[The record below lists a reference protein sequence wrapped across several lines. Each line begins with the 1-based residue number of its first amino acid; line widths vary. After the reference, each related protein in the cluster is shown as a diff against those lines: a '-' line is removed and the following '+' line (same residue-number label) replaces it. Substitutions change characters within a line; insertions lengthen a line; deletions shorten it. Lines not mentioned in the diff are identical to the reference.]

1 MLACDI
7 LAEFLLKM
15 DQESL
20 LVTFAMLLA
29 VIVFALMSGT
39 IPLSVRFAMLL
50 AVIVFA
56 LISDCVF
63 LSVRFAMLLVA
74 MVFALAFLS
83 ISDPLNARL
92 VERPPDKFLFKESLR
107 TYCLGRMCKDKLTDG
122 SESSLV

>member
-15 DQESL
+15 DYESL
-20 LVTFAMLLA
+20 LVT
-29 VIVFALMSGT
+29 
-39 IPLSVRFAMLL
+39 FAMLL

-63 LSVRFAMLLVA
+63 LSVTFVILLAVI
-74 MVFALAFLS
+74 VFALTFLS
-83 ISDPLNARL
+83 ISAPLNARF
-92 VERPPDKFLFKESLR
+92 VDRSPDKFLFKESLR
-107 TYCLGRMCKDKLTDG
+107 TDCLGRMCEDKLTDG